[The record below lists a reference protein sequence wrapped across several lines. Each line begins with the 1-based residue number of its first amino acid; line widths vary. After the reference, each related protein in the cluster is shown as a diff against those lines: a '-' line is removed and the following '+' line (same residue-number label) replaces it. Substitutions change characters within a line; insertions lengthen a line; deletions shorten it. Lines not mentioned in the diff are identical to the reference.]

1 MKRLV
6 LAILISAAAIMAA
19 GRPPALLAADC
30 LYKRITYYE
39 YTNGPSCGRT
49 DFYCNDTF
57 HYGCQ
62 TPYYRVF
69 TGYCLCP

>member
-6 LAILISAAAIMAA
+6 LAILISATAIMAA

-30 LYKRITYYE
+30 LYQRILYYE
-39 YTNGPSCGRT
+39 YNNGPSCGRT
-49 DFYCNDTF
+49 DFYCNDVF

-62 TPYYRVF
+62 TAYYRVF
-69 TGYCLCP
+69 TGSCLCP